1 MPQLVSYAPSSRLNV
16 QVNDTLR
23 LERSSFGAKVRAARA
38 VLGLSQD
45 ELGELVGLT
54 QRSVHRIE
62 QGLVEA
68 RLRTIFT
75 IEQFLNERDL
85 AFEDLPDG
93 GFRLVVKG
101 SLLRGQ

>member
-1 MPQLVSYAPSSRLNV
+1 MPQVVSHAPSRLNI
-16 QVNDTLR
+16 QVDAALR
-23 LERSSFGAKVRAARA
+23 LERSAFGAKTRAARA

-45 ELGELVGLT
+45 ELAELVGLT

-62 QGLVEA
+62 QGLVEP
-68 RLRTIFT
+68 RLRTIAT
-75 IEQFLNERDL
+75 IEQFWNDRDI

>member
-1 MPQLVSYAPSSRLNV
+1 MPQVVSHAPSKLSV
-16 QVNDTLR
+16 QVDAALR
-23 LERSSFGAKVRAARA
+23 LERSAFGAKTRAARA

-45 ELGELVGLT
+45 ELADLVGLT

-62 QGLVEA
+62 QGLVEP
-68 RLRTIFT
+68 RLRTIAT
-75 IEQFLNERDL
+75 IEQFWNDRDI

>member
-1 MPQLVSYAPSSRLNV
+1 MPQIQTHPSSAFRT
-16 QVNDTLR
+16 QVNDMLR
-23 LERSSFGAKVRAARA
+23 LERTAFGAKTRAARA
-38 VLGLSQD
+38 VLGFSQD
-45 ELGELVGLT
+45 EFGELVGLT

-62 QGLVEA
+62 QGLVEP
-68 RLRTIFT
+68 RLRTILA
-75 IEQFLNERDL
+75 IDQFWKDHGI